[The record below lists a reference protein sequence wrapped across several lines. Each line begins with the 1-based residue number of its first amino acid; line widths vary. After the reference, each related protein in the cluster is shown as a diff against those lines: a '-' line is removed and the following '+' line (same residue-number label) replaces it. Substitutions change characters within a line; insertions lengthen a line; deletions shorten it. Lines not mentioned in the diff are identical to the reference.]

1 MKHLFLLALGAS
13 FLTAEAIAA
22 PPKEVIDQCMKA
34 SDFEGCVKVMTGQT
48 DTEKETKITVDIDKI
63 RNTGNMCPDGWGYL
77 GGGYCKDILCFRNYS
92 AHNWRLGGIGWACN
106 NGRTLQWDGEP
117 VRAST
122 DERCPL
128 EEPEIGR
135 ENSCWNGL
143 SEEEINNGIRIYRQK
158 PSKKVRYGFH
168 HLISIEP
175 KGIKIDHIFKGCAA
189 AKARLMK
196 GDIVT
201 SINGLTFSIKS
212 ERNDKLFKELV
223 SKQLPNKFKIIRY
236 GEERTITIKPSMC
249 SNQEGKYR
257 WNPKTGERTYL

>member
-1 MKHLFLLALGAS
+1 MKQLFLLALSAS

-48 DTEKETKITVDIDKI
+48 DAEKETKITVDIDKI
-63 RNTGNMCPDGWGYL
+63 RNTGNSCPSTHAYIGA
-77 GGGYCKDILCFRNYS
+77 GYCQEVRCLRNPRG
-92 AHNWRLGGIGWACN
+92 HDWRLGGKAWTCPRGL
-106 NGRTLQWDGEP
+106 TMQF
-117 VRAST
+117 VRQSIRATT

-128 EEPEIGR
+128 EEPEVGR
-135 ENSCWNGL
+135 ATSCANGL
-143 SEEEINNGIRIYRQK
+143 SEEELNNGIRIYRQK
-158 PSKKVRYGFH
+158 PSKQVAYGFSY
-168 HLISIEP
+168 LISKEP
-175 KGIKIDHIFKGCAA
+175 KGIKIDHIFKGCSA

-201 SINGLTFSIKS
+201 SINGLTFSIKR

-249 SNQEGKYR
+249 SIQEGKIR
-257 WNPKTGERTYL
+257 WNPKTGEGTHL